1 MDINIDEQLIWQD
14 LPIFNELMSYRDGL
28 INDYLE
34 GYSTHKDAVLSQSEN
49 TISVENYDN
58 SQMNMA
64 EGMLVVR
71 DPKTLAWSTDFSAWQ
86 SVGLKNV
93 VKLNGKVE
101 VYEEMPA
108 DRITKFPTAKAMMDK
123 YGDDLF
129 GLVYSS
135 IGPYSILQ
143 RHVGPENIDGEY
155 IRIHIPL
162 IVPQGDMFLE
172 VQNQEVTWDN
182 IFGFNNQYLHSAHNY
197 SNDWRTIMIVDLS
210 RKVCGLPP
218 GRHYSEGG
226 LEREQPFIRGW
237 QF

>member
-1 MDINIDEQLIWQD
+1 MDTNEQLIWHRHE
-14 LPIFNELMSYRDGL
+14 LSIFKELLFFKEGL
-28 INDYLE
+28 IKDYME
-34 GYSTHKDAVLSQSEN
+34 GYADHKEAILAQSEN
-49 TISVENYDN
+49 TISLDNYDN
-58 SQMNMA
+58 TQMNMA

-71 DPKTLAWSTDFSAWQ
+71 DPATLQWNTNFTAWQ

-101 VYEEMPA
+101 LYETMPDEQLA
-108 DRITKFPTAKAMMDK
+108 KYPTCKQMMDK

-162 IVPQGDMFLE
+162 IVPEGDIFLE
-172 VQNQEVTWDN
+172 VQNHEVTWKD

-197 SNDWRTIMIVDLS
+197 SNEWRTIMIVDLS
-210 RKVCGLPP
+210 RKACGLPP

-226 LEREQPFIRGW
+226 QEREKPFVRGW
-237 QF
+237 VF

>member
-1 MDINIDEQLIWQD
+1 MEQLIWKREE
-14 LPIFNELMSYRDGL
+14 LAIFNELLQYKQGL
-28 INDYLE
+28 IEDFMS
-34 GYSTHKDAVLSQSEN
+34 GYSDFKDAVLSQSEN
-49 TISVENYDN
+49 TISPSNYDN
-58 SQMNMA
+58 SAMDMA

-71 DPKTLAWSTDFSAWQ
+71 DPNTLKWSTNFEAWK

-93 VKLNGKVE
+93 VKIDGVVQLQ
-101 VYEEMPA
+101 EEMPA
-108 DRITKFPTAKAMMDK
+108 ENIVKFPTAKAMMEK

-155 IRIHIPL
+155 IRIHLPL
-162 IVPQGDMFLE
+162 IVPPGDIFLE
-172 VQNQEVTWDN
+172 VQGQEVTWDD

-197 SNDWRTIMIVDLS
+197 SNEWRMIMIIDLS
-210 RKVCGLPP
+210 RKACGLPP
-218 GRHYSEGG
+218 GRKFSEGG
-226 LEREQPFIRGW
+226 QEREKPFVRGW

>member
-1 MDINIDEQLIWQD
+1 MDTNEQLIWHRRD
-14 LPIFNELMSYRDGL
+14 LPIFEELLSFKDGL
-28 INDYLE
+28 IKDYME
-34 GYSTHKDAVLSQSEN
+34 GFSDHKEAVLAQSEN
-49 TISVENYDN
+49 TISIENYDN

-71 DPKTLAWSTDFSAWQ
+71 DPNTLKWSTNFSAWQ

-93 VKLNGKVE
+93 VKLNGVVE
-101 VYEEMPA
+101 LQEEMPA
-108 DRITKFPTAKAMMDK
+108 DRIVKFPTAKAMMDK

-162 IVPQGDMFLE
+162 IVPPGDIFLE
-172 VQNQEVTWDN
+172 VQNQEVTWDD

-197 SNDWRTIMIVDLS
+197 STEWRTIMIVDLS
-210 RKVCGLPP
+210 RKACGLPP
-218 GRHYSEGG
+218 GRRFSEGG

>member
-1 MDINIDEQLIWQD
+1 MEQLIWHH
-14 LPIFNELMSYRDGL
+14 NELPVFEELLAHRDGL
-28 INDYLE
+28 VKDFME
-34 GYSTHKDAVLSQSEN
+34 GFTNFKEAVSAQSEN
-49 TISVENYDN
+49 TISPENYNNTAMD
-58 SQMNMA
+58 MA

-71 DPKTLAWSTDFSAWQ
+71 DPVTKQWNTNFTAWQ

-93 VKLNGKVE
+93 VKFNGKVE

-108 DRITKFPTAKAMMDK
+108 DKITKFPTAKAMMDK

-162 IVPQGDMFLE
+162 VVPKGDIFLE

-197 SNDWRTIMIVDLS
+197 SNEWRMIMIVDLS
-210 RKVCGLPP
+210 RKACGLPK
-218 GRHYSEGG
+218 GRHFSQGG
-226 LEREQPFIRGW
+226 QERQHPFIRGW
-237 QF
+237 VL

>member
-1 MDINIDEQLIWQD
+1 MDTNEQLIWHRKE
-14 LPIFNELMSYRDGL
+14 LPIFEELLSFKEGL
-28 INDYLE
+28 IRDFMTGHANL
-34 GYSTHKDAVLSQSEN
+34 KDAIFAQSEN
-49 TISVENYDN
+49 TISIENYDN
-58 SQMNMA
+58 TQMNMA

-71 DPKTLAWSTDFSAWQ
+71 DPETLKWSTDFTAWQ

-93 VKLNGKVE
+93 IKIDGKLE
-101 VYEEMPA
+101 AYEEMPA
-108 DRITKFPTAKAMMDK
+108 DRLVNYPTCKAMMDK

-162 IVPQGDMFLE
+162 IVPPGDIFLE
-172 VQNQEVTWDN
+172 VQNQEVTWND

-197 SNDWRTIMIVDLS
+197 SNEWRMIMIVDLS
-210 RKVCGLPP
+210 RKACGLPP
-218 GRHYSEGG
+218 GRKFSEGG
-226 LEREQPFIRGW
+226 QEREKPFVRGW
-237 QF
+237 VF

>member
-1 MDINIDEQLIWQD
+1 MEQLIWKD
-14 LPIFNELMSYRDGL
+14 LPIFNELMSFRDGL
-28 INDYLE
+28 VKDYLE
-34 GYSTHKDAVLSQSEN
+34 GYSSHVDAIKSQSEN
-49 TISVENYDN
+49 TISIENYDN

-71 DPKTLAWSTDFSAWQ
+71 NSETLKWETNFTAWQ

-93 VKLNGKVE
+93 VKLDGKVE
-101 VYEEMPA
+101 LYEEMPA
-108 DRITKFPTAKAMMDK
+108 DRLTKFPTAKSMMDK

-162 IVPQGDMFLE
+162 IVPEGDMFLE

-197 SNDWRTIMIVDLS
+197 SKEWRTIMIVDLS

-218 GRHYSEGG
+218 GRRFSEGG
-226 LEREQPFIRGW
+226 QEREKPFVRGW
-237 QF
+237 LF